1 MPGTLAQRRMVDP
14 VLTELARGYS
24 NANFIAS
31 TVFPIVPVVKESGKI
46 PQFNKESFKIHN
58 TERAIRARS
67 NRISPDVHSSID
79 YVLTEHDLEY
89 PIDYRELEEDIMP
102 LKIHATN
109 VVADGIALRHEKM
122 CADLLQN
129 TASYPSGSKIT
140 LAGADQFS
148 DPTSDP
154 IVTFDYAKN
163 AVRQK
168 IAKSPNVLVLG
179 AATFNALKNHPSI
192 TDKIKF
198 TQHAIVTPELLRNL
212 LGFDKLVIGQ
222 AVFENTPGTLSDIWE
237 DFAGLYYVPQ
247 VSKEHRSYYEPS
259 FGYTLRKSK
268 NPIIDTYEEAGK
280 VMLIRNTDIF
290 IPKIV
295 GSDAGYLINDC
306 VA

>member
-1 MPGTLAQRRMVDP
+1 MPGTLAQRRIVDP

-24 NANFIAS
+24 NANFIANN
-31 TVFPIVPVVKESGKI
+31 VFPVVPVVKEAGKI
-46 PQFNKESFKIHN
+46 PQFNKEAFKIHN
-58 TERAIRARS
+58 TERAIRAKS
-67 NRISPDVHSSID
+67 NRISPEVHSSID

-89 PIDYRELEEDIMP
+89 PIDYRELEEDILP
-102 LKIHATN
+102 LKMHATN
-109 VVADGIALRHEKM
+109 TVSEGIALRHEKI
-122 CADLLQN
+122 CADILQDAAN
-129 TASYPSGSKIT
+129 YPAGSKIT
-140 LAGADQFS
+140 LAAADQFS

-154 IVTFDYAKN
+154 IGTIDDAKN
-163 AVRQK
+163 AVRQR
-168 IAKSPNVLVLG
+168 IAKNPNVLVLG
-179 AATFNALKNHPSI
+179 AATFTALKNHPAI

-198 TQHAIVTPELLRNL
+198 TQHAIVTPELLKTL
-212 LGFDKLVIGQ
+212 LGFDQLLIGQ
-222 AVFENTPGTLSDIWE
+222 AVYENAPDQLSDLWN

-268 NPIIDTYEEAGK
+268 NPVIDTYEEAGK
-280 VMLIRNTDIF
+280 VLLIRNTDIF